1 VVAENQHEAK
11 KLRSVSSEGGLSSLQ
26 VQGRGGSWSWF
37 ASRMC
42 VQGGPWC
49 HTLG

>member
-11 KLRSVSSEGGLSSLQ
+11 SFGVFLGGCGLSSLQ
-26 VQGRGGSWSWF
+26 VQGRGGSRF

-42 VQGGPWC
+42 ARGSLV
-49 HTLG
+49 